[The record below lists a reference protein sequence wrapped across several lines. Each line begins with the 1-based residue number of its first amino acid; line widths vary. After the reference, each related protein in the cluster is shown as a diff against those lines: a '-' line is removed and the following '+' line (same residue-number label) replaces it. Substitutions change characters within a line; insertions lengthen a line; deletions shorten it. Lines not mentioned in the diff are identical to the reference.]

1 MATKAF
7 KQEKIEKLK
16 EQFSKATVAVV
27 TEYRGLSVEDI
38 TNLRRALQKVNSDY
52 TVVKNTLAK
61 IALKDSNFVGMEDK
75 LDGPTAI
82 AFGFDDQ
89 VVPVKVLTKFCKDN
103 KKEIPITAAMLDG
116 KLLDAKDAVKL
127 ADLPSKEE
135 LYAKILGSINS
146 PASGIANSV
155 NAVLR
160 QLVCVMDA
168 VRKQKEANA

>member
-1 MATKAF
+1 
-7 KQEKIEKLK
+7 
-16 EQFSKATVAVV
+16 
-27 TEYRGLSVEDI
+27 
-38 TNLRRALQKVNSDY
+38 
-52 TVVKNTLAK
+52 
-61 IALKDSNFVGMEDK
+61 MEDK

-127 ADLPSKEE
+127 ADIPSKEE